1 MLGEA
6 VNVEDEIQV
15 IVNRVTFFTRK
26 IKIALQHQA
35 IDNLKS
41 YGCE

>member
-6 VNVEDEIQV
+6 VNIEDGIQV
-15 IVNRVTFFTRK
+15 IVDCVTCFTRK
-26 IKIALQHQA
+26 IKIAAQHQA
-35 IDNLKS
+35 IGNLKS